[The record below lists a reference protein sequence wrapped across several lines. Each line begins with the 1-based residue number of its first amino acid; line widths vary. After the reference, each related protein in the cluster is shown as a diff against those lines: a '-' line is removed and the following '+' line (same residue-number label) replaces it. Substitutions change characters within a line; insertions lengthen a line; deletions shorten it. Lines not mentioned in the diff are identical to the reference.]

1 MRFIFDGDLHI
12 HTYLSSCSRDPN
24 ETPERLLEY
33 ARDNCLSDLCVT
45 DHFWDDKVAGASDW
59 YKSQNYEHI
68 ASLLPLPKA
77 DGVRFM
83 FGCETELD
91 RNLTLGISRDSFDL
105 FDFVIIP
112 TTHLHMGGF
121 TCRGDEDASERAGL
135 WKSRFDWLLEQ
146 NLPFEKIGVAHLT
159 CPLIWS
165 GHYVDVLRL
174 ISDDD
179 YSRLFRKAA
188 DRGIGIELNFDA
200 PDFGS
205 DNDEVF
211 RPYRIAKA
219 EGCRFYFGSDAHHPR
234 RLAEM
239 KPLAEAIID
248 RLSLEESDKFRPR

>member
-1 MRFIFDGDLHI
+1 
-12 HTYLSSCSRDPN
+12 
-24 ETPERLLEY
+24 
-33 ARDNCLSDLCVT
+33 
-45 DHFWDDKVAGASDW
+45 
-59 YKSQNYEHI
+59 
-68 ASLLPLPKA
+68 
-77 DGVRFM
+77 M

-91 RNLTLGISRDSFDL
+91 RNLTLGISRESFDL

-121 TCRGDEDASERAGL
+121 TCRGDEDAAERAEL
-135 WKSRFDWLLEQ
+135 WEKSLRLAARTGICRLT
-146 NLPFEKIGVAHLT
+146 KIGVAHLT

-165 GHYVDVLRL
+165 GHYIDVLRL

-188 DRGIGIELNFDA
+188 DRGIGIELNSEIA
-200 PDFGS
+200 R